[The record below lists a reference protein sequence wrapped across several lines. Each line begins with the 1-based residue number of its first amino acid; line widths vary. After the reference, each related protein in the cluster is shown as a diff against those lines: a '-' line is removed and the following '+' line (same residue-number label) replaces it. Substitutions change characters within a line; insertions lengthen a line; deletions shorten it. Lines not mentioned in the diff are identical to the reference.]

1 MIKRTVILW
10 LAIMSCLIAPA
21 QKDARL
27 RKGMTITQ
35 STRFRT
41 VTYYLQAD
49 SSFNS
54 PLIRIQGNDIVLDFA
69 NTMLQGN
76 KTGQSPDTYAGLAVL
91 VENSRRVTIKNL
103 RVRGYKV
110 ALMARQVDELVL
122 ENCDFSYNYRQHL
135 NSTPEKE
142 DLSDWMSYHQ
152 NEKDE
157 WLRYGAAIYL
167 KNCTQPVIRQCR
179 VTGGQNA
186 LMMSNCNK
194 AEVTGNDFSFN
205 SGIGIGLY
213 RSSYN
218 LFAYNQVNFNVRG
231 YSHGVY
237 NRGQDSAGFLVYE
250 QSSNNVFYKNSATHS
265 GDGFFLWAG
274 QSTMDNGQGGCND
287 NLLLE
292 NDFSYA
298 PTNGIEVTF
307 SRNNIVGNRVFE
319 CDHGI
324 WGGYSYDSYI
334 ARNQFRDNRIA
345 IAIEHGLQN
354 NIQYNLFNQDREAIR
369 LWARASQPADWA
381 YAKLRDTR
389 SAGNRIWKN
398 SFNRI
403 SLAVNLARTDSTWL
417 FANTYGEVA
426 SWLKQDSLTTRT
438 DSIPDDPEAF
448 TVAAPDVKPV
458 TGVWG
463 TQSRRAGRQH
473 IRMTEW
479 GPYDYRRPLIWRTN
493 PADKGDTLRFDL
505 LGPKGKWKVK
515 QVKGLRILTARQGT
529 FPATMTAV
537 RLPAA
542 GIDEE
547 IILEY
552 KGGKVI
558 TETGEDVAAGK
569 TFSFSYR
576 YFFQPVAWQVRWY
589 CVDTARFNPIREEGL
604 FPPNVRMRPVKT
616 EATDQLNYAWWG
628 GIKGEESCVQ
638 FLTLAEGEGRFAAGS
653 YELAVTWDDAVRVYV
668 DDKLVLDEW
677 NPALY
682 KFDESPNRRIKLQ
695 LNGLHKFRVEH
706 IELGGFATL
715 SLRFHRL
722 Y

>member
-10 LAIMSCLIAPA
+10 LALMGCLVVSA
-21 QKDARL
+21 QKGARL
-27 RKGMTITQ
+27 HKGMTITQ
-35 STRFRT
+35 SAQFRT
-41 VTYYLQAD
+41 GTYYLQAD
-49 SSFNS
+49 SSFDS
-54 PLIRIQGNDIVLDFA
+54 PLVRIQGNDIVLDFA

-76 KTGQSPDTYAGLAVL
+76 KTGQAPDTYAGLAVL
-91 VENSRRVTIKNL
+91 IENSRRVTIKNL
-103 RVRGYKV
+103 RIKGYKV
-110 ALMARQVDELVL
+110 ALMARGVDELIL

-135 NSTPEKE
+135 NSTQEKE

-157 WLRYGAAIYL
+157 WLRYGAAVYL
-167 KNCTQPVIRQCR
+167 KNCEQPIIRQCR

-186 LMMSNCNK
+186 LMMSQCNK
-194 AEVTGNDFSFN
+194 AQVLGNDFSFN

-250 QSSNNVFYKNSATHS
+250 QSSHNTFYKNSATHS

-287 NLLLE
+287 NLILG

-307 SRNNIVGNRVFE
+307 SRNIISGNRLFE

-334 ARNQFRDNRIA
+334 GNNQFRYNRIA
-345 IAIEHGLQN
+345 IAIEHGLRN
-354 NIQYNLFNQDREAIR
+354 RIELNTFNQDKEAIR
-369 LWARASQPADWA
+369 LWSRASQPADWG
-381 YAKLRDTR
+381 YARLRDTR

-398 SFNRI
+398 SFNRLPAAI
-403 SLAVNLARTDSTWL
+403 NLSRTDSTWI
-417 FANTYGEVA
+417 FANTYGEVKTP
-426 SWLKQDSLTTRT
+426 LKQDSLTTNT
-438 DSIPDDPEAF
+438 DSLPDDPEELVI
-448 TVAAPDVKPV
+448 TPPGVAVPNSKNQPV
-458 TGVWG
+458 RLT
-463 TQSRRAGRQH
+463 GRQH
-473 IRMTEW
+473 IRVTEW

-493 PADKGDTLRFDL
+493 PTQKGDTLRFDL
-505 LGPKGKWKVK
+505 LGPKGRWKVK
-515 QVKGLRILTARQGT
+515 KVKGLRILTAQQGS

-537 RLPAA
+537 RLPGA

-547 IILEY
+547 IVLEY
-552 KGGKVI
+552 KGGKVT
-558 TETGEDVAAGK
+558 TETGETLTAGK
-569 TFSFSYR
+569 PFDFAYR

-616 EATDQLNYAWWG
+616 ETTDQLNYAWWG
-628 GIKGEESCVQ
+628 GIKGEETCVQ
-638 FLTLAEGEGRFAAGS
+638 FLTLAEGEASFPAGD

-668 DDKLVLDEW
+668 DNRLVLDEW

-706 IELGGFATL
+706 VELGGFATL
-715 SLRFHRL
+715 SLRFRPLH
-722 Y
+722 